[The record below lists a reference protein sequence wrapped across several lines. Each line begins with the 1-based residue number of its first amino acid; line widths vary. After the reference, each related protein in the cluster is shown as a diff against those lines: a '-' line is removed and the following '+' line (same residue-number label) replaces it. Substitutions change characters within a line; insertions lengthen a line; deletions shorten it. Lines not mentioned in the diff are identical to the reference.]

1 MKIAIAGPGR
11 SGTTLLVK
19 LFDAWGL
26 QVNNKQFFVD
36 AEAGME
42 SKLSLLSKFEVDKDP
57 WAFEYIE
64 NLDDETIHAYDAFII
79 PIRNIQ
85 DAATSRSVQE
95 RLARLKKY
103 PGDEWKW
110 NSWGTVPGGAISP
123 SSADSISVTLQ
134 EGLWRLLESLT
145 ARKIQP
151 ILLNFPLFAYDFDYT
166 WSQIGHLLNG
176 RIEKDEAKEKWG
188 KIVDIDLVR
197 VDNDSNSST
206 SRVPAAELEAMVKV
220 LQRNLSH
227 QKLEIEDLQARLKFK
242 ILDRYRVVL
251 RKLRKKFSN

>member
-26 QVNNKQFFVD
+26 QVNSKQFFLD

-42 SKLSLLSKFEVDKDP
+42 NKLSLLSKFEVDKDP
-57 WAFEYIE
+57 WAFEYIG
-64 NLDDETIHAYDAFII
+64 NLDDETIHSYDAFIV
-79 PIRNIQ
+79 PIRNFQ

-95 RLARLKKY
+95 RIARLKKY

-110 NSWGTVPGGAISP
+110 NSWGTVPGGAITP
-123 SSADSISVTLQ
+123 TSADSISVTLQ

-151 ILLNFPLFAYDFDYT
+151 ILLNFPLFAHDFDYT
-166 WSQIGHLLNG
+166 WTQIGHLLID
-176 RIEKDEAKEKWG
+176 RIEKEEAKEMWG
-188 KIVDIDLVR
+188 KIVDINLVR
-197 VDNDSNSST
+197 VDTDSNQSKT
-206 SRVPAAELEAMVKV
+206 VVPAVELEALIKV
-220 LQRNLSH
+220 LQRNLSQ
-227 QKLEIEDLQARLKFK
+227 QKMENEELQARLKFK
-242 ILDRYRVVL
+242 FLYRYRVVL
-251 RKLRKKFSN
+251 GKIRKKYSK